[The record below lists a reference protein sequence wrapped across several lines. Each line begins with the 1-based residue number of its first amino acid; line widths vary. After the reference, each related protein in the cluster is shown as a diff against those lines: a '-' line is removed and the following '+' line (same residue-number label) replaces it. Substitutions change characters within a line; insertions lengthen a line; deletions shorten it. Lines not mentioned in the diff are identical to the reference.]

1 MISRQTVLTKSQQ
14 TCQQIRIE
22 IDKLYEEFVHYY
34 HIVNQLAN
42 LQFIQRD
49 SLRQE
54 LTRRQLLLKTMI
66 RSAVNSAGESLFVYN
81 HQSYEQHSFFWGCY
95 NIDNASDYQT
105 ITLPKLRLIIDPK
118 HSEYIFHE
126 PITTY
131 PIETREYYQQLLP
144 QIQNILSKL
153 EQYKEILPS

>member
-22 IDKLYEEFVHYY
+22 IDKLYEEWVHYY

-42 LQFIQRD
+42 LQFIPRET
-49 SLRQE
+49 LRQE
-54 LTRRQLLLKTMI
+54 LIQRQHLLITMI
-66 RSAVNSAGESLFVYN
+66 RSAVNSAGESLFVFD
-81 HQSYEQHSFFWGCY
+81 HKSYEQHSFFWSCY
-95 NIDNASDYQT
+95 NVDNASDYQT
-105 ITLPKLRLIIDPK
+105 VTLPKLRLIIDPN

-131 PIETREYYQQLLP
+131 PIGTRDYYQQLLP
-144 QIQNILSKL
+144 QIQTFMSKL
-153 EQYKEILPS
+153 DQYKETLPS